1 MITDSKFFEIY
12 QEKKKRT
19 KLFTINLVKGQIV
32 YGERL
37 IKQRNSEFREW
48 DESKSKL
55 AAYIIKGGNQ
65 VGLKPGNIV
74 LYLGASTG
82 TTVSHVSDIV
92 GRQGFVF
99 ALDFAPRVVRDLV
112 FVCED
117 RKNIAPILADANQ
130 PDTFKDRIPNQVDWL
145 FQDIAQKN
153 QLEIFLKNLKLFLKP
168 GGYGFFAVKARS
180 IDVTKRPGDI
190 FAQVQRELEKHITLV
205 DKRFLTP
212 FQKDHVM
219 FVCKKR

>member
-1 MITDSKFFEIY
+1 MINPTKFYEIF

-19 KLFTINLVKGQIV
+19 KLYTLNLVKGNSV

-37 IKQRNSEFREW
+37 VKQKKSEFREW
-48 DESKSKL
+48 DENKSKL
-55 AAYIIKGGNQ
+55 ASYIIKGGNQ
-65 VGLKPGNIV
+65 VGLKPGFKV

-92 GRQGFVF
+92 GKQGFIY
-99 ALDFAPRVVRDLV
+99 AIEFAPRVTRELV
-112 FVCED
+112 FLAEK
-117 RKNIAPILADANQ
+117 RKNIAPILADANK
-130 PDTFKDRIPNQVDWL
+130 PDTFKDRITKVDWL

-153 QLEIFLKNLKLFLKP
+153 QVEIFIKNVKAFLKP
-168 GGYGFFAVKARS
+168 KSYAFLAIKARS

-190 FAQVQRELEKHITLV
+190 FQQVQKQLEKEFTLV

-212 FQKDHVM
+212 FQKDHCM
-219 FVCKKR
+219 FV